1 MSAESQLSHQ
11 DQSPSPWVLT
21 SHFWKP
27 HHMDNGELCSGL
39 LETHLKFRAYLIPV
53 FWIQTR
59 CVAWNTVFP
68 TGKTLK
74 CAEKGLLENINISYK
89 DEQMRV

>member
-53 FWIQTR
+53 FWIQT
-59 CVAWNTVFP
+59 
-68 TGKTLK
+68 
-74 CAEKGLLENINISYK
+74 
-89 DEQMRV
+89 